1 MCLVS
6 PVSQQLLD
14 RCEIEKNPISLQ
26 AAQALED
33 EYPNCSTQIYY
44 SLALITKGSAKTL
57 VHSVEATHGAE
68 ACAPVTPTI
77 PHATLEPLE
86 TTHRTRNTQRNGSGL
101 SSKGREK
108 GQRKTSTVE
117 SPSQKCGYKHVSPLR
132 HPRTLGKGLPKARRS
147 SV

>member
-1 MCLVS
+1 MCVVN

-68 ACAPVTPTI
+68 AWRLLLSHTQLWSLWRQLTERETPNGMEVDSLRKGEKKFKGKRQQSRAP
-77 PHATLEPLE
+77 
-86 TTHRTRNTQRNGSGL
+86 RRNVDTNTCL
-101 SSKGREK
+101 H
-108 GQRKTSTVE
+108 
-117 SPSQKCGYKHVSPLR
+117 CGI
-132 HPRTLGKGLPKARRS
+132 LGKGLPKARRS